1 MLGLSY
7 RDLYEL
13 TPRSFNNKLEG
24 FHNIREQGNQNE
36 WEQTRLIIH
45 ACLSPH
51 SKKKL
56 KPTEILPLP
65 WDNKNKPKKNI
76 ASREHIENVIKKYEK
91 IKAEKLN

>member
-1 MLGLSY
+1 MGLSY
-7 RDLYEL
+7 KNLYEL
-13 TPRSFNNKLEG
+13 TPRSFNNKLTG
-24 FHNIREQGNQNE
+24 FHNIREQINQNE

-51 SKKKL
+51 SKKRL

-65 WDNKNKPKKNI
+65 WDKKNKPKKKI
-76 ASREHIENVIKKYEK
+76 ASQEHIEKVVNKYNK